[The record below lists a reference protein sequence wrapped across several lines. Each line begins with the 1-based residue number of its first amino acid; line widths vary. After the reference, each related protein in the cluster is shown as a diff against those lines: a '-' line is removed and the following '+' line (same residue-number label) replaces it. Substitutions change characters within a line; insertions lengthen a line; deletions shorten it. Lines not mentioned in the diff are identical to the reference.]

1 MTSAK
6 LALSLFLTCSLG
18 SLALT
23 VEANPAA
30 QTRQPSGAETN
41 RLKVDLD
48 TTGIAK
54 TTKVEIVKKTPF
66 EPGDEIIQLNGEP
79 MHVRIIFDGKKI
91 DDHDNNNYNR
101 PHLLIYPLSQYAALY
116 PADRKVIFNKRISDL
131 KKMIATKSDKG
142 IESLPIMPES
152 DAHEVFHQQEK
163 YLKFN
168 QGNGVAFISSYSNGD
183 PAMNEDDF
191 FYTFQGLT
199 ADGKHYVSF
208 FWPVKA
214 TGMPAN
220 STESNAQ
227 KFVHNLAREKFR
239 PSLDTLDKMV
249 SSISLN

>member
-1 MTSAK
+1 
-6 LALSLFLTCSLG
+6 
-18 SLALT
+18 
-23 VEANPAA
+23 
-30 QTRQPSGAETN
+30 
-41 RLKVDLD
+41 
-48 TTGIAK
+48 
-54 TTKVEIVKKTPF
+54 
-66 EPGDEIIQLNGEP
+66 
-79 MHVRIIFDGKKI
+79 
-91 DDHDNNNYNR
+91 
-101 PHLLIYPLSQYAALY
+101 
-116 PADRKVIFNKRISDL
+116 
-131 KKMIATKSDKG
+131 MIATKSDKG